1 MAERV
6 LVIGACGFIGR
17 AVSTALRRQGMEI
30 IGFDLATHPQAR
42 TAGGAHIDGSV
53 TDRAALSNAVRRL
66 KPDTV
71 ISLAAFSR
79 PSIGLAI
86 SADVDH
92 DAAFAVNVDGLR
104 NVIEVA
110 VAHGV
115 RRVIWSSSTV
125 VLGAAAPDRAAA
137 LDETAPTAPVNV
149 YGLTKVLAEQ
159 MSSYAHRVMEL
170 DIAAVRPTLV
180 MGPDHPY
187 SGILD
192 PLKRLFSHPV
202 ACGPVDLSWG
212 THRFDIVHVDDVAHA
227 ILALC
232 QRPGRL
238 SQIYHVN
245 GGPTTASEVVDTV
258 KALRPD
264 LEVRLSESAPDTV
277 YPLVSAGR
285 IAAETGFVPRFTPQD
300 VIADCVGR
308 PTARHD
314 YSKGG
319 INA

>member
-6 LVIGACGFIGR
+6 LVIGASGFIGR

-30 IGFDLATHPQAR
+30 IGFDVATHPQAR
-42 TAGGAHIDGSV
+42 TADGDHIDGSV

-92 DAAFAVNVDGLR
+92 DAAFAVNVGGLR

-125 VLGAAAPDRAAA
+125 VLGAAAPDRTAA

-159 MSSYAHRVMEL
+159 MSSYAHRVMAL

-202 ACGPVDLSWG
+202 ASGRVDLSWG

-245 GGPTTASEVVDTV
+245 GGPTTASEIVDTV
-258 KALRPD
+258 KALRPG

-277 YPLVSAGR
+277 YPLVSADR